1 MDNNFGHRMQN
12 YLLKNYDDTLKD
24 ILENGE
30 LIPNRTGV
38 DCKVLFGVQCKYDI
52 SEYFPLPT
60 KRKYYY
66 KSVLAE
72 LLWMLSGST
81 NVNDLEKMNS
91 KIWTAWRNKDFEYK
105 NDYQD
110 GEFGP
115 IYGYQFRSFGG
126 DYPNKNGFDQ
136 VKYVLEELSKNKFSR
151 RALINLWDAS
161 VMSSNKVILPCCHFA
176 TNFMI
181 NSNDELICILHQRS
195 GDWMPGIPANII
207 FYSAMTY
214 IFASILNLKP
224 KQLIHNVDNAHIY
237 INQIDSI
244 NTYLNR
250 EVKYN
255 CPKLSLNKKNLED
268 YNIDDF
274 VFDNYQFDDF
284 IKVPVMV

>member
-1 MDNNFGHRMQN
+1 MQN
-12 YLLKNYDDTLKD
+12 YLLNDYDRVLQD

-30 LIPNRTGV
+30 TIPNRTGV

-91 KIWTAWRNKDFEYK
+91 KIWTAWRNKDFESK
-105 NDYQD
+105 NNYED

-115 IYGYQFRSFGG
+115 IYGYQFRSSGG
-126 DYPNKNGFDQ
+126 NYPNKNGFDQ
-136 VKYVLEELSKNKFSR
+136 VKYVLEELDKNKFSR
-151 RALINLWDAS
+151 RALINLWDPN
-161 VMSSNKVILPCCHFA
+161 VMSSDKIILPCCHFA
-176 TNFMI
+176 SNFMI
-181 NSNDELICILHQRS
+181 NSKNELICSLHQRS

-214 IFASILNLKP
+214 MFASILNIKP
-224 KQLIHNVDNAHIY
+224 KMLIHNVDNAHIY
-237 INQIDSI
+237 INQEEVIK
-244 NTYLNR
+244 TYLNR
-250 EVKYN
+250 KVMFN
-255 CPKLSLNKKNLED
+255 CPKLKLNKKNLED
-268 YNIDDF
+268 YVIDDF
-274 VFDNYQFDDF
+274 QIEDYNCDEP